1 MEVNMTNKYIT
12 EGCMNDIINDENIML
27 DIKTKINDT
36 RMQIIKYKDQGA
48 LAYND
53 DVLADMLDKLDD
65 INATIIS
72 PVENQLREGEAYFT
86 EKTDAT

>member
-1 MEVNMTNKYIT
+1 
-12 EGCMNDIINDENIML
+12 
-27 DIKTKINDT
+27 
-36 RMQIIKYKDQGA
+36 MQIIKYKDQGA